1 LIIAIFIFELGS
13 LICAVA
19 PTSYAL
25 IAGRAIAGVGCAGIT
40 SGTYIVIGHIIPM
53 RIRPICISTI
63 AIVFAVAAV
72 LGPVL
77 GGIFTTHLT
86 WRWCFYINLPF
97 GGFTIGTLVL
107 FLPSLKRAT
116 IEDCP
121 LKEKLKKIDLVGLS
135 IYIPAIVCLLLA
147 LQWGG
152 STYPWNDGRIIALFV
167 LFGVLSIVFILFEQW
182 KGAEATLPMHVITQ
196 RSVAAAAWN
205 AFCNGAAFF
214 LLIFYIPF
222 WLQAIRNDSAASS
235 GIELLPFVLSVVVMA
250 NLVGFLVTKFGYCR
264 SIRALKECFRT
275 GASLTFSIADAPF
288 MIGASIISPIGEGL
302 MTTWT
307 ADTPFSHWVGYQALT
322 GLGIGMGQQQTQVA
336 IQAVLPKEDI
346 PAGASI
352 VVLLQTLS
360 GAIFIAIGQAV
371 LQNKFAAN
379 LNAAF
384 PDGGVDIGRL
394 LEASASELRTLVSA
408 ANVDL
413 VLRAYNGALT
423 RIFLVAAI
431 MSALTVVGSL
441 LIEWKSVKKAKKQ
454 R

>member
-1 LIIAIFIFELGS
+1 
-13 LICAVA
+13 
-19 PTSYAL
+19 
-25 IAGRAIAGVGCAGIT
+25 
-40 SGTYIVIGHIIPM
+40 
-53 RIRPICISTI
+53 
-63 AIVFAVAAV
+63 
-72 LGPVL
+72 
-77 GGIFTTHLT
+77 
-86 WRWCFYINLPF
+86 
-97 GGFTIGTLVL
+97 
-107 FLPSLKRAT
+107 
-116 IEDCP
+116 
-121 LKEKLKKIDLVGLS
+121 
-135 IYIPAIVCLLLA
+135 

-196 RSVAAAAWN
+196 RSVAAAAWS

-214 LLIFYIPF
+214 LLTFYIPF

-384 PDGGVDIGRL
+384 PDGGADIGRL